1 MTTSE
6 LDKRFSFFRQPK
18 KIGRGANELA
28 SLESIF
34 FFFILVCICYFFVL
48 FFFSFCMCY
57 WFLFHLRCY
66 FGVCVFCETEILV
79 ISLFSIFCRHFVSY
93 RLINTCNVMPMN
105 NESTNRPGSLTYLK
119 TLSVLSC
126 WLSDFC
132 SWRYQNFR
140 KICTSKRLL
149 LMLSKNGWK

>member
-1 MTTSE
+1 MQPCESSAPAGIGVVNEIFIFLKKREITATIMTTSE

-18 KIGRGANELA
+18 KSGGEQMNQPAQRA
-28 SLESIF
+28 SF

-57 WFLFHLRCY
+57 WFLFHQRCY

-93 RLINTCNVMPMN
+93 RLINTCNVTLMN
-105 NESTNRPGSLTYLK
+105 NESTNRHGSLTYLK

-126 WLSDFC
+126 
-132 SWRYQNFR
+132 
-140 KICTSKRLL
+140 
-149 LMLSKNGWK
+149 